1 MKKRSILYHRKGY
14 FPAFWIFLAGF
25 LAGVLIPNLIWR
37 LEWHQKTVSSLYLIG
52 TFADKTEEGYGYLAQ
67 VFRTRGSFYLLAAL
81 CGLSIFGVPLAVASV
96 LVAGVQTGFLLAV
109 SILQFGLQGGIVG
122 ASLLFPQYL
131 VYIPCLFYLMAAV
144 YSRSLEIWRSRGFFP
159 GKVSGYVLQVFFC
172 GLAYTAGIL
181 LEVLLNPK
189 IVEIVMRNLKIF

>member
-1 MKKRSILYHRKGY
+1 MGIGMV
-14 FPAFWIFLAGF
+14 LA
-25 LAGVLIPNLIWR
+25 LD
-37 LEWHQKTVSSLYLIG
+37 ESE
-52 TFADKTEEGYGYLAQ
+52 ADK
-67 VFRTRGSFYLLAAL
+67 
-81 CGLSIFGVPLAVASV
+81 
-96 LVAGVQTGFLLAV
+96 AV

-159 GKVSGYVLQVFFC
+159 GKVFGYVLQVFFC
-172 GLAYTAGIL
+172 GLAYTAGIF
-181 LEVLLNPK
+181 LEVFLNPK